1 MAKALFALNPA
12 LDRAAL
18 AERFASRRR
27 VQVRDV
33 LTPET
38 AREVR
43 TVLERGTA
51 WGLAIEGRETGG
63 PQALHAPELRTKEG
77 QARAQSLYRAA
88 HEGAAAGDY
97 AFRYGRYSLVEA
109 AVGGWDPGGAHEI
122 LLEHF
127 NTRAFLDLVQDIT
140 GFGDLAKADGHA
152 TLFAREQFL
161 GLHIDSHVAEGW
173 RVAYVLNVADEDW
186 KPDWGG
192 YLAFYDEE
200 GDIVEAWRPRFNT
213 LNLFAVPQPHAVTY
227 VAPFAPAG
235 RFAISGWV
243 RDR

>member
-152 TLFAREQFL
+152 TLFARE
-161 GLHIDSHVAEGW
+161 
-173 RVAYVLNVADEDW
+173 
-186 KPDWGG
+186 
-192 YLAFYDEE
+192 
-200 GDIVEAWRPRFNT
+200 
-213 LNLFAVPQPHAVTY
+213 AVPRPAHRQPCRRGLARRLCAERGRRGLEARLGRLSRLLRRATATLSKPGAR
-227 VAPFAPAG
+227 APT
-235 RFAISGWV
+235 R
-243 RDR
+243 